1 MNPVGASLLAMNP
14 ATNHKPQTIACRQAP
29 TRTKI
34 CRSQPAGDE
43 LRINAVGAS
52 LLAINP
58 VANHK
63 PSLAG
68 KLLQKLI
75 TDSHC

>member
-1 MNPVGASLLAMNP
+1 MNV
-14 ATNHKPQTIACRQAP
+14 
-29 TRTKI
+29 
-34 CRSQPAGDE
+34 
-43 LRINAVGAS
+43 VGAS

-68 KLLQKLI
+68 KLLQKKQKQARLRLRAWKHDQHVRCQTFQKMKLI
-75 TDSHC
+75 FLTYSY